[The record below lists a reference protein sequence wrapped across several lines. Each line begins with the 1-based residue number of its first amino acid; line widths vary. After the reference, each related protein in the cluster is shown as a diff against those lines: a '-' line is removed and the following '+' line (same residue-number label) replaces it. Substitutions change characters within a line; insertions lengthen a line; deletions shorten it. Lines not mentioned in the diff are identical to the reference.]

1 MNPLSFLRE
10 LRKLNYIRG
19 LTKQREY
26 GDVKKEDN
34 DKLAVNY
41 DVHLGFRFSPDL
53 EPCKSWTLAK
63 SLEGF
68 YFHPFH
74 RIFFTNPSIAFIL
87 LVADF
92 DWVLKYGWTIFKTQN
107 GNPPTRR
114 T

>member
-1 MNPLSFLRE
+1 MKISDAPFSCRRTPLICQPVSFYIKNMNPLSFLRE

-53 EPCKSWTLAK
+53 EPCKS
-63 SLEGF
+63 
-68 YFHPFH
+68 
-74 RIFFTNPSIAFIL
+74 
-87 LVADF
+87 
-92 DWVLKYGWTIFKTQN
+92 
-107 GNPPTRR
+107 
-114 T
+114 

>member
-41 DVHLGFRFSPDL
+41 HVHLGFRFSPDL
-53 EPCKSWTLAK
+53 EPCKS
-63 SLEGF
+63 
-68 YFHPFH
+68 
-74 RIFFTNPSIAFIL
+74 
-87 LVADF
+87 
-92 DWVLKYGWTIFKTQN
+92 
-107 GNPPTRR
+107 
-114 T
+114 